1 MAFSPFNLLGTT
13 VSVDP
18 SRGPLG
24 DLYSNQKSTNLLKYP
39 IDLGNKADRG
49 HYMVFYI
56 KKQNKGVN
64 NDNVPTAGNLSTDGA
79 GASGLI
85 GGSTEFKSSVQKIVS
100 TASTSIVSQM
110 WNALTGASTPGQIFQ
125 NNSASTGNLL
135 KGSIKNKQGA
145 AALLDGQRQTK
156 MTKDSIALYMPDTLM
171 YSYNQSYE
179 SLSPGKSV
187 VGQIAAQLTGTGG
200 TNPDTGEKLKDL
212 AGAGA
217 AVAALVAQNSK
228 IGSMGGDAAKIAI
241 YKALGGIVN
250 PMLEVIYSTPAFR
263 QFRFDFSFFPRSR
276 MEALA
281 VQNIIERLR
290 FHQAPDLVTGT
301 SSAILVPPSEFDI
314 RFYYAGSINPNI
326 DSIGNCVLTSIDVN
340 YAPNGFQ
347 AYEMPGQDS
356 PTWGGTGMPVEI
368 QLSLNFQETV
378 ILTKS
383 DFQSTSYS
391 GSPTQTAPSETTPR
405 QAGIGQGL
413 NPAGAQFGST
423 PAGAAIYQTARR

>member
-24 DLYSNQKSTNLLKYP
+24 DLYSNQQSTNLLKYP

-56 KKQNKGVN
+56 KKQTKGVN
-64 NDNVPTAGNLSTDGA
+64 NANVPQAGSLSNNGEV
-79 GASGLI
+79 GLI
-85 GGSTEFKSSVQKIVS
+85 GGSTNFS
-100 TASTSIVSQM
+100 TAVQQTVSKTATSFVSQLI
-110 WNALTGASTPGQIFQ
+110 NSFLGVSTPGQIFQ

-145 AALLDGQRQTK
+145 AELLSNFRKTE
-156 MTKDSIALYMPDTLM
+156 MTSDTIALYMPDTLM

-187 VGQIAAQLTGTGG
+187 AGQIAAQFTGKDNTEQGKNLTNLG
-200 TNPDTGEKLKDL
+200 
-212 AGAGA
+212 AAGA
-217 AVAALVAQNSK
+217 AIAAIVAEKKLSAL
-228 IGSMGGDAAKIAI
+228 GGDAARLGI

-290 FHQAPDLVTGT
+290 FHQAPDLVTETGA
-301 SSAILVPPSEFDI
+301 AILVPPSEFDI

-383 DFQSTSYS
+383 DFQSNYS
-391 GSPTQTAPSETTPR
+391 GSPTQTTPSQTPSER
-405 QAGIGQGL
+405 GVGQGN
-413 NPAGAQFGST
+413 NPASGQTFANNPADAATGRSFNST
-423 PAGAAIYQTARR
+423 R

>member
-24 DLYSNQKSTNLLKYP
+24 ELYTNQQSTNLLKYP

-56 KKQNKGVN
+56 KKQTKGVN
-64 NDNVPTAGNLSTDGA
+64 NANVPQAGSLSNGE
-79 GASGLI
+79 I
-85 GGSTEFKSSVQKIVS
+85 GGSTNFS
-100 TASTSIVSQM
+100 TAVQQTVSKTATSFVSQLI
-110 WNALTGASTPGQIFQ
+110 NSFLGVSTPGQIFQ

-145 AALLDGQRQTK
+145 AAFLDSFRQTV

-179 SLSPGKSV
+179 SLSPGKTV
-187 VGQIAAQLTGTGG
+187 FGQIAAQVGGTGG
-200 TNPDTGEKLKDL
+200 TSEQFKDRVKDL
-212 AGAGA
+212 ASA
-217 AVAALVAQNSK
+217 AAATAALK
-228 IGSMGGDAAKIAI
+228 IDQKFGSDFTKIAS

-290 FHQAPDLVTGT
+290 FHQAPDLVTAT

-383 DFQSTSYS
+383 DFQSSYS

-423 PAGAAIYQTARR
+423 PGNAATYQTKAR